1 MAENNFGRRILVALS
16 RLFRLVWAWV
26 VKFTRTRFHGCRR
39 CKAQKRVNE
48 RLERLGSEIYSM
60 YKRDETDFMGSSDVQ
75 RQLKMVEEAETR
87 LFEVYDRIEEIENDY
102 RRKKQQIA
110 ESGKS
115 EADQE

>member
-1 MAENNFGRRILVALS
+1 MAENNLGKRILAAIF
-16 RLFRLVWAWV
+16 RLFRLVWAWK
-26 VKFTRTRFHGCRR
+26 VKFIRTRLQGCRR
-39 CKAQKRVNE
+39 CKAQKQMNE

-60 YKRDETDFMGSSDVQ
+60 YKRDETDFIESSDVQ
-75 RQLKMVEEAETR
+75 RQLKMVEEAEAR

-115 EADQE
+115 GADQG